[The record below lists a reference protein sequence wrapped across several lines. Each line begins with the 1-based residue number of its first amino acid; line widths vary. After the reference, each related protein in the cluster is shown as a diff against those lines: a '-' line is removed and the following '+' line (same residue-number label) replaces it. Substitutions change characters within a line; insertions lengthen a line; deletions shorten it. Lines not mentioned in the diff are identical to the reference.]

1 MKLIM
6 MYKHREELGEQL
18 EIVVL
23 EMPVEEQMERVR
35 GRNGG
40 SQHVVDKMKVRFL
53 LARYC
58 PLDSVQYL
66 EKIWIT
72 DSVQL
77 AKFSYQHSA
86 SPFEVR
92 EMSSSTVL
100 PLIFSE

>member
-1 MKLIM
+1 M

-53 LARYC
+53 LARDC
-58 PLDSVQYL
+58 PCIGLCPIPAENMDCRLGQIL
-66 EKIWIT
+66 
-72 DSVQL
+72 L
-77 AKFSYQHSA
+77 FS
-86 SPFEVR
+86 
-92 EMSSSTVL
+92 
-100 PLIFSE
+100 FSI

>member
-53 LARYC
+53 LARDC

-72 DSVQL
+72 DL

-86 SPFEVR
+86 SPLEVR
-92 EMSSSTVL
+92 EMSFSTVL

>member
-53 LARYC
+53 LARDC
-58 PLDSVQYL
+58 PCIGQCPIPGENMDCRQCPFGQIFIS
-66 EKIWIT
+66 
-72 DSVQL
+72 
-77 AKFSYQHSA
+77 AFSF
-86 SPFEVR
+86 P
-92 EMSSSTVL
+92 
-100 PLIFSE
+100 I